1 MRRRWLLPELSWEWD
16 RLTAI
21 DCVESQVKFVIEGPL
36 TCSDLILI
44 MQSLLTTDWF
54 PSTITGIEYS
64 SAHGP
69 MIVTFRRA
77 LPSEEFEE

>member
-1 MRRRWLLPELSWEWD
+1 MTD
-16 RLTAI
+16 I
-21 DCVESQVKFVIEGPL
+21 NCVESQVKFVIEGSL

-44 MQSLLTTDWF
+44 TQELLTTDWF
-54 PSTITGIEYS
+54 PSVITGIEYS

-77 LPSEEFEE
+77 LPHEEDEFE